1 MINKMTM
8 TVVIIIMDL
17 IDVIYIRL
25 IPVVMSFMVE
35 ILVMAFHIV
44 EHMW

>member
-17 IDVIYIRL
+17 IDVIYIGL
-25 IPVVMSFMVE
+25 ISVVMSFMVE
-35 ILVMAFHIV
+35 ILVMALHIV

>member
-8 TVVIIIMDL
+8 TMVIIIMDL
-17 IDVIYIRL
+17 IDIIHEGL
-25 IPVVMSFMVE
+25 ISVVMAFMVE
-35 ILVMAFHIV
+35 ILIMALHIV